1 MNLLKIFVNLFHFN
15 RTNWKAV
22 TLCFVAASI
31 FWLFTAL
38 NKSYSTNIRFPL
50 QFEFDRSKFAPAEQ
64 LPQTILINV
73 KGTGWDLFRKY
84 FGVKVPKLTIPIER
98 PAETKKIVASTL
110 PMVLTSQLG
119 NVQINHIVLDTIRLQ
134 LEPLIYRKVPIVVD
148 TNAIDFKG
156 NFGRTSRVV
165 ITPDSVDLSGPMSA
179 IHDTPDPIVLQ
190 VSDKRIDANY
200 QGELEVL
207 VSEPEYIQ
215 RNPPVVEVRFE
226 VGDFV
231 PMERRVAI
239 EPTKLPWG
247 YVPQQDSITFS
258 CRVPVKNVAQFKDA
272 NVRAVLPTIPEDA
285 IKRGETKSFMPM
297 LLGLTPF
304 IEVTQADSI
313 RVKHF

>member
-64 LPQTILINV
+64 LPQSILINV

-84 FGVKVPKLTIPIER
+84 FGVKVPKLTIPVER
-98 PAETKKIVASTL
+98 PSETKKIVASTL
-110 PMVLTSQLG
+110 PMILTSQMG
-119 NVQINHIVLDTIRLQ
+119 NIQINHVVLDTIRLQ
-134 LEPLIYRKVPIVVD
+134 LEPLVYRKVPIVLD
-148 TNAIDFKG
+148 TTNIDFKG
-156 NFGRTSRVV
+156 NFGRIGAVT

-179 IHDTPDPIVLQ
+179 IHDTPDPIVLRIA
-190 VSDKRIDANY
+190 DKRIDTNY
-200 QGELEVL
+200 RGELEVE
-207 VSEPEYIQ
+207 VPEPEYIQ

-226 VGDFV
+226 VGELV
-231 PMERRVAI
+231 PIERKVAI
-239 EPTKLPWG
+239 EPAKLPWG
-247 YVPQQDSITFS
+247 FVPQQDSITIT
-258 CRVPVKNVAQFKDA
+258 CRVPAKDIAQFKEA
-272 NVRAVLPTIPEDA
+272 NITGVLPKIPEDG
-285 IKRGETKSFMPM
+285 IKRGDTKSFMPS
-297 LLGLTPF
+297 LHGLPLF
-304 IEVTQADSI
+304 VEVSRTDSV